1 MDKTKRT
8 LIHNTLKSIFE
19 TSIITSTLDR
29 DERKFIK
36 IGKFTK
42 GSTHDRR
49 EKWLWPHEY
58 TYFVLHKENVDTM
71 QAALI
76 LSQNLGCKPESLA
89 YAGTKDKRAKT
100 SQLFCIKKRHPQKLK
115 NAVSR
120 VPNIEIG
127 NFSFKPTTLKLG
139 QLTGNK
145 FKIALRNIVAENE
158 LIEESL
164 NSFKNNGFI
173 NYYGL
178 QRFGNCA
185 SVPTY
190 AVGKALLTGKWN
202 EAVELIMKPRDGEP
216 KFMKDMRE
224 FWWKSRDAGGAL
236 DMLRTGNRSV
246 EAKLLYGLKSHDK
259 TDFVNSLANIPRNMR
274 LLYIHSYQSLVWNQV
289 VSRRINEFGLKL
301 QKGDLV
307 FVDKI
312 ENVENLVASD
322 EREPIKTDDDAE
334 EEEEEE
340 DEVKEEISSFK
351 AMVKPLTDEEIESGK
366 YNIYDLVLPLPGH
379 DITYPSNVTQEW
391 YEEILAKDDL
401 SSEKLKQ
408 TVK

>member
-1 MDKTKRT
+1 MDKTQRT

-19 TSIITSTLDR
+19 TSIVTSTLDR
-29 DERKFIK
+29 DERKLIK
-36 IGKFTK
+36 IGKFSK

-145 FKIALRNIVAENE
+145 FKIALRNVVAENE

-190 AVGKALLTGKWN
+190 AVGKALLTGKWS
-202 EAVELIMKPRDGEP
+202 EVCSFSFFFFFLLIINN
-216 KFMKDMRE
+216 F
-224 FWWKSRDAGGAL
+224 F
-236 DMLRTGNRSV
+236 
-246 EAKLLYGLKSHDK
+246 
-259 TDFVNSLANIPRNMR
+259 FR
-274 LLYIHSYQSLVWNQV
+274 LLN
-289 VSRRINEFGLKL
+289 
-301 QKGDLV
+301 
-307 FVDKI
+307 
-312 ENVENLVASD
+312 
-322 EREPIKTDDDAE
+322 
-334 EEEEEE
+334 
-340 DEVKEEISSFK
+340 
-351 AMVKPLTDEEIESGK
+351 
-366 YNIYDLVLPLPGH
+366 
-379 DITYPSNVTQEW
+379 
-391 YEEILAKDDL
+391 
-401 SSEKLKQ
+401 
-408 TVK
+408 